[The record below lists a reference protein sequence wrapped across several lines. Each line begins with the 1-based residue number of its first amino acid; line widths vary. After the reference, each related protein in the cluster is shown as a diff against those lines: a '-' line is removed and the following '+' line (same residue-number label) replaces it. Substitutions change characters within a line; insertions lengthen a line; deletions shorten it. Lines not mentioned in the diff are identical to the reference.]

1 MKKFLKL
8 TGASL
13 KMTYRERMALFWMF
27 FFPLLLMLLLGTIF
41 GHSGQAKI
49 TVGVVDLDHSPI
61 SQGITSALK
70 GSKAFTVLEGS
81 RKELINKVS
90 DGKANAVLIFN
101 KGFFNTV
108 TSGKQGKVTVYVDR

>member
-41 GHSGQAKI
+41 GHSGEANI
-49 TVGVVDLDHSPI
+49 TLGIVDLDHSPI
-61 SQGITSALK
+61 SQGITSALER
-70 GSKAFTVLEGS
+70 SKAFTILEGS
-81 RKELINKVS
+81 EKELIKKVS
-90 DGKANAVLIFN
+90 DGKANAVLIFD
-101 KGFFNTV
+101 KGFFNEV
-108 TSGKQGKVTVYVDR
+108 TRGETGNR